1 MGNKIFLSFIV
12 ICASALFYSTF
23 FFKKTLIG
31 ATSSPEGMPRIILL
45 GIILTGIAIL
55 IRDWKKQL
63 PCYFKEL
70 FKGQRLY
77 VAISMP
83 IYILIQAW
91 IGFLL
96 STFIMLLVLFLL
108 FTNKKINI
116 KVVILNI
123 ILSTLLSVG
132 IFIIFRHIF
141 LIQLPML
148 GTYF

>member
-55 IRDWKKQL
+55 IRDWKKPL

-77 VAISMP
+77 VVISIP
-83 IYILIQAW
+83 IYIFIQAW
-91 IGFLL
+91 IGFLI
-96 STFIMLLVLFLL
+96 STFIMLLVLFLI
-108 FTNKKINI
+108 FTNKKIDFKIITFNT
-116 KVVILNI
+116 
-123 ILSTLLSVG
+123 ILSLFLSVG

-148 GTYF
+148 GSYF